1 MENTNQGINKAGF
14 GQTVGTVETNKTAT
28 DAKATQIAVVE
39 KTISDIVYNRVDT
52 LTKGGRLN
60 LPSDYSLGNAM
71 SSAWLKI
78 QKTKDRNGKPVL
90 EVCTKDSIANTLL
103 DMAIMGLSMSK
114 DQCYPIAYG
123 SELTCFVSVWG
134 KVAAI
139 KRLKGCESEPVAT
152 IIYEGDEVE
161 ISTETGEIAIKNHKQ
176 TWQNV
181 CNGKIAGAY
190 ASVKFNGQTR
200 WAVLPMREILEAW
213 SKSQADKNHTQ
224 FTGEFCKRTALN
236 RLIKSIVK
244 TSTDQDILAEVI
256 DENEKRQFD
265 FQDAGEVV
273 ESVKKEAVKE
283 TGATKIPD
291 PKPEQPKEPVIT
303 DEQAQ
308 AQFDLDD
315 DLPFHPK
322 AQ

>member
-1 MENTNQGINKAGF
+1 
-14 GQTVGTVETNKTAT
+14 
-28 DAKATQIAVVE
+28 
-39 KTISDIVYNRVDT
+39 
-52 LTKGGRLN
+52 
-60 LPSDYSLGNAM
+60 M

-78 QKTKDRNGKPVL
+78 QKTKDRNGRPVL

-134 KVAAI
+134 KIAAI

-161 ISTETGEIAIKNHKQ
+161 ISTESGEIAIKSHKQ
-176 TWQNV
+176 TWENV

-213 SKSQADKNHTQ
+213 SKSTADKQHAQ

-244 TSTDQDILAEVI
+244 TSTDQDILAETI

-265 FQDAGEVV
+265 FETGEVV
-273 ESVKKEAVKE
+273 ESVKKEVAKE
-283 TGATKIPD
+283 TASVKPPLPQPQKVE
-291 PKPEQPKEPVIT
+291 PKPEPKIIT

-308 AQFDLDD
+308 AHFDIGDD
-315 DLPFHPK
+315 DLPFDLPQK
-322 AQ
+322 